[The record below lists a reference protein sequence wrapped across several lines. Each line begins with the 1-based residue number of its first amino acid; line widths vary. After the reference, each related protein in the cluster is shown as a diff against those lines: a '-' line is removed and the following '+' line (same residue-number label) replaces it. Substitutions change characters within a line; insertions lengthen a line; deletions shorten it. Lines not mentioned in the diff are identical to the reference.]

1 MIEIVQCGQLNSIQ
15 DLGRYGLRAIGI
27 GTSGAMDSL
36 ALRVGNI
43 LVGNDDERA
52 AIEVQTFPFAL
63 RFERDAR
70 FAITGADAP
79 ALLEDMPLP
88 PGWSLVARAG
98 QVLRI
103 AQPRAGAR
111 VYVSLAG
118 GIDVAP
124 AMGSRSTNMRNGF
137 GGLEGRALHKG
148 DRLAVAAGNAVV
160 DGDIGAN
167 VPAGLVAQEQPI
179 AIRVVAGAEYDI
191 LPAAL
196 QHAFW
201 HSDWTVTPQSDR
213 GGYRLRGAELR
224 LPTPMEMRSYGVVA
238 GIIQLPPSGQPII
251 QLSDANTAGG
261 YPRLGGVIEADLH
274 RLGQARPGTAI
285 RFIETGFEAAQS
297 AQQEIETF
305 LTELRSAMAA
315 RRDAQPQPEETG
327 A

>member
-1 MIEIVQCGQLNSIQ
+1 MIEIIQCGQLNSVQ

-43 LVGNDDERA
+43 LVGNDEDRA

-63 RFERDAR
+63 RFERDVR

-79 ALLEDMPLP
+79 ALLDDMPLP
-88 PGWSLVARAG
+88 PWWSMVARAG

-118 GIDVAP
+118 GVDVP
-124 AMGSRSTNMRNGF
+124 PSMGSRSTNMRNGF
-137 GGLEGRALHKG
+137 GGLEGRALQKG
-148 DRLAVAAGNAVV
+148 DRLAMPADIAVPG
-160 DGDIGAN
+160 GDIGAN
-167 VPAGLVAQEQPI
+167 VPAELVAQSQPL

-191 LPAAL
+191 LPAAQ
-196 QHAFW
+196 QHALW

-224 LPTPMEMRSYGVVA
+224 LPMPMEMRSYGVVA

-274 RLGQARPGTAI
+274 RLGQARPGTTI
-285 RFIETGFEAAQS
+285 RFVETGFEQARS
-297 AQQEIETF
+297 AQQEIEDF
-305 LTELRSAMAA
+305 LAELRSAMAKRSQA
-315 RRDAQPQPEETG
+315 KPEETG
-327 A
+327 T

>member
-1 MIEIVQCGQLNSIQ
+1 MIEVIQCGQLNSIQ

-43 LVGNDDERA
+43 LVGNAESLA

-63 RFERDAR
+63 RFERAAR

-79 ALLEDMPLP
+79 ALLDEIPLP
-88 PGWSLVARAG
+88 PWWSMAARAG

-111 VYVSLAG
+111 VYVSLSG
-118 GIDVAP
+118 GIDVP
-124 AMGSRSTNMRNGF
+124 PSMGSRSTNMRNGF
-137 GGLEGRALHKG
+137 GGLEGRALQKG
-148 DRLAVAAGNAVV
+148 DRLATPADIAMV
-160 DGDIGAN
+160 DDEVGAN
-167 VPAGLVAQEQPI
+167 VPAGLLAQEQPL

-191 LPAAL
+191 LPAAQ

-274 RLGQARPGTAI
+274 RLGQARPGTTI
-285 RFIETGFEAAQS
+285 RFIETGFEQARS
-297 AQQEIETF
+297 AQQEIDDF
-305 LTELRSAMAA
+305 LAELRSAMAA
-315 RRDAQPQPEETG
+315 RSHAKPEEPS

>member
-1 MIEIVQCGQLNSIQ
+1 MIEIIQCGQLNSVQ

-36 ALRVGNI
+36 ALRIGNI
-43 LVGNDDERA
+43 LVGNDEDWA

-63 RFERDAR
+63 RFERDVR

-79 ALLEDMPLP
+79 ALLDEIPLP
-88 PGWSLVARAG
+88 PWWSMAARAG

-118 GIDVAP
+118 GIDVP
-124 AMGSRSTNMRNGF
+124 PSMGSRSTNMRNGF
-137 GGLEGRALHKG
+137 GGLEGRALQRG
-148 DRLAVAAGNAVV
+148 DRLATPTDIAMV
-160 DGDIGAN
+160 DDEVGAN
-167 VPAGLVAQEQPI
+167 VPAGLVAQDQPL

-196 QHAFW
+196 QRAFW

-224 LPTPMEMRSYGVVA
+224 LPAPMEMRSYGVVA

-274 RLGQARPGTAI
+274 RLGQARPGTTI
-285 RFIETGFEAAQS
+285 RFVETGFEQARS
-297 AQQEIETF
+297 AQQEIEDF
-305 LTELRSAMAA
+305 LAELRSAMAKRSQA
-315 RRDAQPQPEETG
+315 KPEETG